1 MTEIPPMKPAIKTIL
16 LVEDDAT
23 NRKLVRVVLG
33 DQSRY
38 RIIEAVSAGEAL
50 AQLEKEKP
58 DLLLLDIR
66 LGDGSGLD
74 VIRAL
79 RADPAFDGV
88 PAIAL
93 TAQAMK
99 NDEKR
104 FLAAGFDGYLSKPVD
119 TRHLPEVVDRFI
131 NAGRKTEHA

>member
-1 MTEIPPMKPAIKTIL
+1 MKQAIKTIL

-33 DQSRY
+33 DKNRY
-38 RIIEAVSAGEAL
+38 RILEAMSVGEAL
-50 AQLEKEKP
+50 AQLGKVKP

-66 LGDGSGLD
+66 LSDGSGLD
-74 VIRAL
+74 VIRTV
-79 RADPAFDGV
+79 RANPLFDDV
-88 PAIAL
+88 PAVAI

-104 FLAAGFDGYLSKPVD
+104 FLAAGFDGYLSKPID
-119 TRHLPEVVDRFI
+119 TRRLPEVVNRFI
-131 NAGRKTEHA
+131 NEGRNIEHA

>member
-1 MTEIPPMKPAIKTIL
+1 MAQATKTIL

-33 DQSRY
+33 DKKRY
-38 RIIEAVSAGEAL
+38 RILEATSVAEAL
-50 AQLEKEKP
+50 ALLRNEKP

-74 VIRAL
+74 VIAAFRANC
-79 RADPAFDGV
+79 AFDDV
-88 PAIAL
+88 PAVAI

-99 NDEKR
+99 DDESR

-119 TRHLPEVVDRFI
+119 TRRLPEVVEQFI
-131 NAGRKTEHA
+131 ETGRKAAHA

>member
-1 MTEIPPMKPAIKTIL
+1 MMQAVKTIL

-33 DQSRY
+33 DKSRY
-38 RIIEAVSAGEAL
+38 RILEAVSVGEAL
-50 AQLEKEKP
+50 ARLGEVKP
-58 DLLLLDIR
+58 DLVLLDIR

-74 VIRAL
+74 VIKAL
-79 RADPAFDGV
+79 RADPTFDDV
-88 PAIAL
+88 PAVAV

-119 TRHLPEVVDRFI
+119 TRRLPEIVDRFI
-131 NAGRKTEHA
+131 SEGRKAEHA

>member
-1 MTEIPPMKPAIKTIL
+1 MMKQPIKTIL

-33 DQSRY
+33 DNNRY
-38 RIIEAVSAGEAL
+38 RILEAVSAGEAL
-50 AQLEKEKP
+50 AQLRKVNP

-74 VIRAL
+74 LISAV
-79 RADPAFDGV
+79 RADPSFDGV
-88 PAIAL
+88 PAVAI

-99 NDEKR
+99 GDEKR
-104 FLAAGFDGYLSKPVD
+104 FLAAGFDGYLSKPMD
-119 TRHLPEVVDRFI
+119 TRRLPEVVYRFI
-131 NAGRKTEHA
+131 NEGRKTEHA